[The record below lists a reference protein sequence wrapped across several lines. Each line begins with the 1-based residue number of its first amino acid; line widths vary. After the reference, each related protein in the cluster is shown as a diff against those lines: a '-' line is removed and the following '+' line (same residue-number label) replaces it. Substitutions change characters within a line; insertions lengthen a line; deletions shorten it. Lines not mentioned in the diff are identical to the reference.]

1 MDLSFLWASVLYNAR
16 MIANGSLPGS
26 PQAKEVEI
34 LPLKF
39 GSFSARDRLC
49 LELLL
54 VWRKIDFFAFSPLHP
69 SCFTYK
75 EATFLNGNGDS

>member
-1 MDLSFLWASVLYNAR
+1 MDLSQE
-16 MIANGSLPGS
+16 

-54 VWRKIDFFAFSPLHP
+54 VWRKIDFFAFSLLHP
-69 SCFTYK
+69 
-75 EATFLNGNGDS
+75 FLFYL

>member
-16 MIANGSLPGS
+16 MIANRSLPGS

-49 LELLL
+49 L
-54 VWRKIDFFAFSPLHP
+54 
-69 SCFTYK
+69 
-75 EATFLNGNGDS
+75 